1 MKSPKI
7 FLQISLIALIISIL
21 LVSSSG
27 AIELMS
33 SDNQS
38 TNMKEKYGLLGG
50 TDIEIEG
57 YGTQYKIY
65 LSPDGNVISFL
76 DGEFVDKIVV
86 INKEGKPSWEYEI
99 INMTYGSMADID
111 KLFSISSNHSFM
123 AAITN
128 SNVYFFNNEKGFLW
142 KYETGLKT
150 NVYESYREVMVSSD
164 GSYIL
169 ASFNDPKLPMKIIY
183 YFNKEGE
190 LLWKYETN
198 KTIPKIMISSDGSYI
213 ATVFSSLKI
222 KNKYEV
228 SLFDKEGKLL
238 WNIPWTPSALNISAN
253 KTQIKKL
260 AISSDGSYIVTTYQK
275 GEDISNGS
283 EINLLNNVGQLLWKK
298 EIPYEI
304 KDVAVSVDGSTV
316 VYGDI
321 YNEELRQDTYT
332 VYFINREGNIIR
344 RFENDMNSFSISND
358 GSMVEVNDN
367 NNISILDN
375 KGEILWKYE
384 INNSNY
390 RFSSIETLP
399 DFSYVTIN
407 EKNKSY
413 INLFNKGNLLVRYK
427 TDLPVE
433 MRISSNGSFIVTA
446 SGGWES
452 RSKKISFFRKISDFT
467 NKEKWKDI
475 ENVSIFDLGTAR
487 EFEIYPIN
495 ITNNFTSSDS
505 TVHFWALESVSSLGN
520 ELQWKIYSP
529 DGILYFNPSFLLD
542 QYYSKNLNSEN
553 FYDIHYLD
561 YVLPLEKM
569 VDKPGEWRAEL
580 YINGIKTA
588 NHSFYIPGTFSA
600 KLYPIIGIGLG
611 VFPLLGVSFR
621 LFQQRKIQ
629 IKHRVALLENWKT
642 NGLMMGHFITV
653 IWALVLGA
661 FLFLNK
667 YVAGDLN
674 SNLSYGAFLAL
685 AIFCYLSI
693 NTMQSF
699 FTYRKLSRDN
709 LYINTSLSISLV
721 IFTIFSGV
729 FAPAPIIDATLLSI
743 AIVFIPLSMPNFVS
757 ISVVRRYG
765 ELLLAKEAKINVTPT
780 FPQELWR
787 YYKDA
792 EYIGGGGFAWVFSA
806 TRKDGTKIALKIPSL
821 KDENTGKLFLREI
834 SNWSTLEHENIVK
847 FYNANVFPIPLF
859 EMELCEGSLGAG
871 KRTIEEAASIIYD
884 VAKGLKYAHE
894 LKIVHADIKHSN
906 ILIKNG
912 KIKISDW
919 GLSKVKRGGSLSVS
933 ALTPEYAAPEQI
945 MGKIDERTDIWQ
957 LGVIFYNL
965 TTGKFPFGGEYADV
979 INHVLNDEP
988 LLPSELCPDSSIV
1001 DHIVMK
1007 CLRKKSEERY
1017 QSMNELM
1024 KDLEKFVVKD
1034 KMVEITGNR
1043 VHDETKLN
1051 PSKI

>member
-1 MKSPKI
+1 
-7 FLQISLIALIISIL
+7 
-21 LVSSSG
+21 
-27 AIELMS
+27 
-33 SDNQS
+33 
-38 TNMKEKYGLLGG
+38 MKEKYGLLWG
-50 TDIEIEG
+50 TEIEG
-57 YGTQYKIY
+57 YLNEIY
-65 LSPDGNVISFL
+65 LSSEGDVISFL
-76 DGEFVDKIVV
+76 DGEIVDKIVV
-86 INKEGKPSWEYEI
+86 INKKSKPRWEYEI
-99 INMTYGSMADID
+99 NNMTYGSMAPISDM
-111 KLFSISSNHSFM
+111 FSVSSNHSFM

-128 SNVYFFNNEKGFLW
+128 SSIYFFNIERGFLW

-150 NVYESYREVMVSSD
+150 NITDYYREVVVSSN

-169 ASFNDPKLPMKIIY
+169 ASFNDPNKPIKIIY
-183 YFNKEGE
+183 YLNKEGD

-198 KTIPKIMISSDGSYI
+198 KTIPEIMISSNGSYI
-213 ATVFSSLKI
+213 ATVFSSLNL

-228 SLFDKEGKLL
+228 SLFDKEGKLH
-238 WNIPWTPSALNISAN
+238 WNIPWTPSSLNISGN
-253 KTQIKKL
+253 EKETWIFKKL
-260 AISSDGSYIVTTYQK
+260 SISFDGTYIVTTYQK
-275 GEDISNGS
+275 GEHVSNGS
-283 EINLLNNVGQLLWKK
+283 EINLINNVGQLLWKK
-298 EIPYEI
+298 EIPDEI
-304 KDVAVSVDGSTV
+304 NDIAVSDDGSIV
-316 VYGDI
+316 VNGGIYKRELDKATDI
-321 YNEELRQDTYT
+321 
-332 VYFINREGNIIR
+332 VYFIDREGNIIKK
-344 RFENDMNSFSISND
+344 FENDMNLVSISND
-358 GSMVEVNDN
+358 GSFMVKVSDN
-367 NNISILDN
+367 NNISLLDN

-390 RFSSIETLP
+390 WISQIDTSP
-399 DFSYVTIN
+399 DFSYVAIL
-407 EKNKSY
+407 EDNKHY
-413 INLFNKGNLLVRYK
+413 INVFNKGNLLGSYYTEV
-427 TDLPVE
+427 PV
-433 MRISSNGSFIVTA
+433 MMQISSNGSYIVSA
-446 SGGWES
+446 SGGWNTKS
-452 RSKKISFFRKISDFT
+452 YKISLFEKISDFT
-467 NKEKWKDI
+467 IKEKWKDI
-475 ENVSIFDLGTAR
+475 ENVTIFDLGTSR

-495 ITNNFTSSDS
+495 ITNNFTNSDS
-505 TVHFWALESVSSLGN
+505 TIHFWSLESVSSLGN

-542 QYYSKNLNSEN
+542 QYYSNNLNSEN

-561 YVLPLEKM
+561 YVVPLEKL
-569 VDKPGEWRAEL
+569 VDKPGEWRAEV
-580 YINGIKTA
+580 YVNGIKTA
-588 NHSFYIPGTFSA
+588 NHFFYIPGTISA
-600 KLYPIIGIGLG
+600 KLYPIIGLSLG

-629 IKHRVALLENWKT
+629 VKHRVALLDNWKT
-642 NGLMMGHFITV
+642 NGLMIGHFITV

-674 SNLSYGAFLAL
+674 SNMSYGAFLAL

-709 LYINTSLSISLV
+709 LYISTSLSISLV
-721 IFTIFSGV
+721 IFTIFSGA

-743 AIVFIPLSMPNFVS
+743 AIVFIPLSTPNFVS
-757 ISVVRRYG
+757 ISVVRRHG

-792 EYIGGGGFAWVFSA
+792 EYIGGGGFAWVFRA

-859 EMELCEGSLGAG
+859 EMELCECSLGAG

-957 LGVIFYNL
+957 LGVVFYNL

-988 LLPSELCPDSSIV
+988 RLPSEICPDSSIV

-1024 KDLEKFVVKD
+1024 KDLEKFVAKD
-1034 KMVEITGNR
+1034 KMIDITGNR